1 MTDNAM
7 IFPVERIERT
17 ILLIRN
23 QKVILDADLAKL
35 YGVTTKR
42 LNQQVKRN
50 IARFPEDFM
59 FQLTSEEKME
69 VVANCDHLSRL
80 KFSPASPYAFTEH
93 GAIMA
98 ASVLNTPHAIEASI
112 FVVRAFVKF
121 REMITTHKELA
132 RNLAEL
138 ESRLQNHDEQI
149 QTILEAI
156 RQLMIP
162 PERPRKK
169 IGFELK
175 EPKGRYGKRA
185 RKKHSCLRK
194 QQKNDREIR
203 EIRTKKIW

>member
-1 MTDNAM
+1 MNEKV
-7 IFPVERIERT
+7 IKIPVERIERT
-17 ILLIRN
+17 ILVIRN

-50 IARFPEDFM
+50 RDRFPEDFM
-59 FQLTSEEKME
+59 FQLTSKEKIE

-98 ASVLNTPHAIEASI
+98 ASVLNTSHAIEVSI

-121 REMITTHKELA
+121 REMLTTHKELT

-138 ESRLQNHDEQI
+138 ESRLQDHDEQI

-156 RQLMIP
+156 RQLMSP

-169 IGFELK
+169 IGFEVK
-175 EPKGRYGKRA
+175 ERKAIYS
-185 RKKHSCLRK
+185 RKKKMNKR
-194 QQKNDREIR
+194 
-203 EIRTKKIW
+203 